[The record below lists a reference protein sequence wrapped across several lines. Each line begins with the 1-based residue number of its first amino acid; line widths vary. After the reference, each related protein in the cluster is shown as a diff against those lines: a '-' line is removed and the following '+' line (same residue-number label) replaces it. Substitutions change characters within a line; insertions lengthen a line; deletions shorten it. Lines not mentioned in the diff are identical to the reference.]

1 MAEAAGPLIVQSDR
15 SILLEV
21 AHPEAEAAR
30 EGLASFAELVK
41 SPEHLHTYRVTA
53 LSLWNASASGLTA
66 EAVRALLG
74 RYSRYPV
81 PQVVTVFITEQMG
94 RFGRLVLVEERGDL
108 YIEADQPTLM
118 TDLLNRSA
126 LASYLGARVSAVRA
140 AVDPLYRGVLKQ
152 ALAKA
157 GWPLDDRAG
166 FQPGAA
172 LPMALRPLDTL
183 GQPFGLRPYQEAAVQ
198 AFWGGGRASAGSGV
212 IVLPCGAGKTMV
224 GLGVMSQAET
234 HTLILTTSV
243 AALHQWRRELLTRTT
258 LTADQIGEYSSAAK
272 QVAPVTLTTYQM
284 LSHRQK
290 GTYPHF
296 PVMDR
301 GSFGLIIYDEVH
313 LLPAPI
319 FRLTASLQTRR
330 RLGLTA
336 TLVREDNHA
345 EDVFSLIGPKRF
357 DMPWRELE
365 GQGWIAPALC
375 HEIRVDMPATARDVY
390 AAAEDREQ
398 VRVAAENPAKLAV
411 VDQLVEQHR
420 NDLVLVIGQY
430 LTQLEQLAEHLAAPL
445 ITGKTPPARREELYE
460 AFRRG
465 QLRRLVVSKV
475 ANFAIDLPDANVAV
489 QVSGT
494 FGSRQEEAQRL
505 GRILRP
511 KSNGGQAYF
520 YTVVSQDTVELQFA
534 QKRQLF
540 LTEQGYR
547 YRIGHAS
554 DQGLPKADTPVIPLA
569 ARAGHADAPGPG

>member
-1 MAEAAGPLIVQSDR
+1 MQSDR

-30 EGLASFAELVK
+30 EALASFAELVK

-53 LSLWNASASGLTA
+53 LSLWNASASGVAADGVLETLA
-66 EAVRALLG
+66 Q
-74 RYSRYPV
+74 YSRYPV
-81 PQVVTVFITEQMG
+81 PQVVRVFITEQMG
-94 RFGRLVLVEERGDL
+94 RFGRLVLVESEGDL
-108 YIEADQPTLM
+108 YLEADQPPLL
-118 TDLLNRSA
+118 TDLLNRTGLSA
-126 LASYLGARVSAVRA
+126 YLGERVSDVRA
-140 AVDPLYRGVLKQ
+140 AVDPVFRGVLKQ
-152 ALAKA
+152 ALAKL

-166 FQPGAA
+166 FSPGAS
-172 LPMALRPLDTL
+172 LPLGLRAIDTT
-183 GQPFGLRPYQEAAVQ
+183 GQPFQLRAYQEAAVD

-212 IVLPCGAGKTMV
+212 IVLPCGAGKTLV
-224 GLGVMSQAET
+224 GLGVMSQVQT

-258 LTADQIGEYSSAAK
+258 LTPDQIGEYTSGHK
-272 QVAPVTLTTYQM
+272 EVAPVTLTTYQM
-284 LSHRQK
+284 LSHRHQ

-301 GSFGLIIYDEVH
+301 GEFGLIIYDEVH

-365 GQGWIAPALC
+365 QQGWIAPALC
-375 HEIRVDMPATARDVY
+375 HEIRVDMPPVVRDVY
-390 AAAEDREQ
+390 AAAEDRDQ
-398 VRVAAENPAKLAV
+398 IRVAAENPAKVAV
-411 VDQLVEQHR
+411 VDQLLDQHQG
-420 NDLVLVIGQY
+420 DLVLVIGQY
-430 LTQLEQLAEHLAAPL
+430 LTQLEQLAAHLSAPL
-445 ITGKTPPARREELYE
+445 ITGKTPIARREELYE
-460 AFRRG
+460 AFRQG
-465 QLRRLVVSKV
+465 ALRRLVVSKV

-511 KSNGGQAYF
+511 KSHGGQAYF

-554 DQGLPKADTPVIPLA
+554 DEGRPKDSTPVVPLA
-569 ARAGHADAPGPG
+569 GRARHADASGRD